1 MSYTVRVYL
10 YSFRFLKVVS
20 KVQPKNPPRIWWCA
34 NGPLSFLPLHAAGL
48 YNPNF
53 AGDKISDYVVSSY
66 APTLNTLL
74 HQSAEINPEEFK
86 LLTVAESSTLP
97 FTLHEVEVINQLTT
111 MVAVVNLTDKDATK
125 DRVVQEMER
134 STWTHLA
141 CHGKQNVKSPMTSG
155 LILHDEELELSQL
168 IKMRLHRAD
177 FAFLSA
183 CQTAVGDEAVPE
195 ESVHLAAGML
205 FAGYRGL
212 IATMWSINDE
222 DAPKIADIVYQRI
235 LKGGKPNRKGAAHAL
250 SEAVKQLRDS
260 GADFQSWVP
269 FIHMGC

>member
-1 MSYTVRVYL
+1 
-10 YSFRFLKVVS
+10 
-20 KVQPKNPPRIWWCA
+20 
-34 NGPLSFLPLHAAGL
+34 L
-48 YNPNF
+48 YNPNL
-53 AGDKISDYVVSSY
+53 AGDKISDYVTSSY
-66 APTLNTLL
+66 TPTLNTLL
-74 HQSAEINPEEFK
+74 HQSAEINPKEFK

-97 FTLHEVEVINQLTT
+97 FTHDEIKAINRFTTKLAVE
-111 MVAVVNLTDKDATK
+111 NLTDKDATK
-125 DRVVQEMER
+125 DRVVQEMEG

-141 CHGKQNVKSPMTSG
+141 CHGKQSIGSPMTSG
-155 LILHDEELELSQL
+155 LILHDGKLELSQL
-168 IKMRLHRAD
+168 IKMRLDKAD

-183 CQTAVGDEAVPE
+183 CQTAVGDETVPE

-222 DAPKIADIVYQRI
+222 DAPKIADIVYRQI

-269 FIHMGC
+269 FIHMGR